1 MSEENNCNAN
11 LDKAIAAVKSLG
23 GVKAFVLVAAA
34 DGTKENGASNAV
46 CAMSGRQIDLM
57 SLMST
62 VNKKVMKDIVL
73 KELLG
78 D

>member
-1 MSEENNCNAN
+1 MKKIIATLTLTRRLLPS
-11 LDKAIAAVKSLG
+11 KAWG
-23 GVKAFVLVAAA
+23 GEKAFVLVAAA